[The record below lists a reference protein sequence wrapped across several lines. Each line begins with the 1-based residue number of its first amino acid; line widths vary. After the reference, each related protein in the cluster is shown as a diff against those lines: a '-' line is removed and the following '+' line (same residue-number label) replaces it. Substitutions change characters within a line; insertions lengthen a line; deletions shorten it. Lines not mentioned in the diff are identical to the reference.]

1 MEEGRKD
8 IEESKK
14 SLLSFAVFIGEML
27 LKNGAETYRVEDT
40 IRRICISRGFKY
52 INVFASPTVII
63 ISDERFDG
71 ITFMKTIKNRGTN
84 MSKIDL
90 LNSFSR
96 EFVENKDITIKEAS
110 NRVKEIQ
117 KTKEYSDSV
126 SYIATGFGAACFSVV
141 LGCTPMDFIFTFITS
156 IFAVII
162 YNKIFNLSSIST
174 FATLTASIF
183 IAIVGTAL
191 SSLGLLSKVDTLIV
205 GSIMPLLPGVSLV
218 KGLRDLIS
226 GDLISGVS
234 TAFDAILTAVTI
246 AAGVWS
252 ILEVWVKLGGII

>member
-1 MEEGRKD
+1 ME
-8 IEESKK
+8 IERREFEENKK
-14 SLLSFAVFIGEML
+14 NLLSFAVFIGELL

-40 IRRICISRGFKY
+40 IRRICLSRGFKY

-71 ITFMKTIKNRGTN
+71 ITFMKTIKNRGIN

-96 EFVENKDITIKEAS
+96 EFVENRDFKIEEATLRIKEIEKSKA
-110 NRVKEIQ
+110 
-117 KTKEYSDSV
+117 YSDKV
-126 SYIATGFGAACFSVV
+126 SYIATGFGAACFSVL
-141 LGCTPMDFIFTFITS
+141 LGCTMVDFIFTFITS
-156 IFAVII
+156 ILAVII
-162 YNKIFNLSSIST
+162 YNKIFKLSNIST
-174 FATLTASIF
+174 FSTLTASIF
-183 IAIVGTAL
+183 IAFIGTIL
-191 SSLGLLSKVDTLIV
+191 SSLGLLSQVDTLIV

-234 TAFDAILTAVTI
+234 TAFDATITAVTI
-246 AAGVWS
+246 AAGVWAV
-252 ILEVWVKLGGII
+252 LEVWVVLGGII